1 MIRNR
6 VLIFLCAVMWCASAL
21 AQAGKVERIGAPT
34 DIKPEIASV
43 VEEKGYRASVGA
55 TPFAEIWL
63 AKNASDAKTGST
75 SAVYP
80 QFAKGQFVGAIKFLK
95 AAKDFRGQEIKPGVY
110 TMRYDLLPEDGNH
123 MGVAAQPDFV
133 ILVPVTDDLDPSK
146 PLSERVVVNL
156 GKRASGTSHPA
167 TFSMVPADAVKEFP
181 SRFKT
186 GDGFD
191 VFAAKMNVGGKET
204 PIAIVLKGQAAQ

>member
-6 VLIFLCAVMWCASAL
+6 VLIFFCAVVCCASAL
-21 AQAGKVERIGAPT
+21 AQAGKVERIGALT
-34 DIKPEIASV
+34 DVKPEVSSA
-43 VEEKGYRASVGA
+43 VEPNGYRASLGA

-80 QFAKGQFVGAIKFLK
+80 QFAKGQFVGVIKFLEP
-95 AAKDFRGQEIKPGVY
+95 AKDFRGQEIKPGTY
-110 TMRYDLLPEDGNH
+110 TMRYDLLPQDGNH

-133 ILVPVTDDLDPSK
+133 ISVPVIEDLDPGK
-146 PLSERVVVNL
+146 VLSERVLINL

-167 TFSMVPADAVKEFP
+167 TFSMVPADVAKEFP
-181 SRFKT
+181 SIFKND
-186 GDGFD
+186 DGFE
-191 VFAAKMNVGGKET
+191 VFAAKLNVGGKET